1 MAADEVAAY
10 KEVISRSPKNP
21 AALIG
26 MSSALL
32 RIGRMDDARAHAEL
46 AVEVAPAAAHE
57 LLARIALQRGDA
69 AAARREAQL
78 AEAADP
84 SLPAKAFVEGVILH
98 RQGHYAAALPHLL
111 DAGRRLSQRT
121 EQIPDVHFLAGDAYA
136 RQDRYAEA
144 EAAFKQELRSFPGHI
159 RARAGLAML
168 YRAMGRPSESEQA
181 IADLVRYSPTP
192 EAYNV
197 AAKLWTMFG
206 EPAKAAAARAE
217 SRRRPG

>member
-1 MAADEVAAY
+1 MA
-10 KEVISRSPKNP
+10 
-21 AALIG
+21 
-26 MSSALL
+26 SALL
-32 RIGRMDDARAHAEL
+32 RGGRLDDARAHAEL

-69 AAARREAQL
+69 AAARRQAEL

-84 SLPAKAFVEGVILH
+84 SLPARAFVEGVILH
-98 RQGHYAAALPHLL
+98 RQGQYAAALPHLA

-121 EQIPDVHFLAGDAYA
+121 EQIPDVHYLAGDAYA
-136 RQDRYAEA
+136 RLDRFAEA
-144 EAAFKQELRSFPGHI
+144 EAAFKQELHVFPGHI

-181 IADLVRYSPTP
+181 IADLVRFSPTP
-192 EAYNV
+192 EAYSV
-197 AAKLWTMFG
+197 AAELWTMFG

-217 SRRRPG
+217 SRRRQRVK